1 MSRHTSRHYIQWQT
15 FSNPLM
21 TKTMSKRSQKT
32 PRPKLVNVWWHT
44 HLIHTLFSTLNSLPD
59 QDGIHSIL
67 LHSFLRPIALAGIK
81 PAWEDSIS
89 SKGKVHCLQ
98 TYPCFECML
107 VWILEWIGLFTTPR
121 SMKPVNPAVVS
132 KATDITT
139 PSRPRIRLI
148 VYSDYWYKRYCTS
161 STGPA
166 PSRVCSTPEPWWF
179 CCCCC
184 PCLVWV
190 RWCSRKLVFS
200 VLPEPLSP
208 EITVNKKI
216 QINFHDKVLLCSST

>member
-1 MSRHTSRHYIQWQT
+1 MPSVSRHTSRHYIQWQT

-44 HLIHTLFSTLNSLPD
+44 HLIHTLCSTLTLLPD

-67 LHSFLRPIALAGIK
+67 LHSFLRPIALARIK

-121 SMKPVNPAVVS
+121 SMKPANPAVVS

-139 PSRPRIRLI
+139 PPGAEFNWLFILTTDTNFT
-148 VYSDYWYKRYCTS
+148 V
-161 STGPA
+161 PLA
-166 PSRVCSTPEPWWF
+166 QVLHQAE
-179 CCCCC
+179 
-184 PCLVWV
+184 
-190 RWCSRKLVFS
+190 S
-200 VLPEPLSP
+200 VLHQSRDDSAA
-208 EITVNKKI
+208 VVA
-216 QINFHDKVLLCSST
+216 HV